1 MTALPLFDLM
11 AASAEPKARLHEIA
25 EKIVASAIKGF
36 EQIQELDETCVS
48 SAAPGD
54 DAFDT
59 EAAVVLRLMYEER
72 AQEAERILSRVAR
85 LERAGRNVEGADAL
99 RDWHGRT
106 MAMLSVSLE
115 DIARGM
121 EQSKQGNVVMAGEI
135 RDELQSRLHR

>member
-1 MTALPLFDLM
+1 M
-11 AASAEPKARLHEIA
+11 AASAEPQARLYEIA
-25 EKIVASAIKGF
+25 EKIVASAIQGF

-48 SAAPGD
+48 SGAPDD

-59 EAAVVLRLMYEER
+59 EAAIVLRLMYEER
-72 AQEAERILSRVAR
+72 AQEAERILTRIAR
-85 LERAGRNVEGADAL
+85 LERAGRNVEGADTL

-115 DIARGM
+115 DIARGI

-135 RDELQSRLHR
+135 RNELQSRLHR